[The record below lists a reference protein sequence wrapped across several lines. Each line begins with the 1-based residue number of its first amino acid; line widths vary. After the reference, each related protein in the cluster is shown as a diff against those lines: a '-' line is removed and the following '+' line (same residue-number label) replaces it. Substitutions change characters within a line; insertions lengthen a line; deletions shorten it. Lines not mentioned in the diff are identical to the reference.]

1 MCLGIPGQIVKITD
15 ANRQMA
21 LVDVSGVQR
30 EVSLECVVD
39 DYFPLEK
46 CVGHWAL
53 IHVGFAMSLINE
65 GEAEATLK
73 VLRELGEVQAELL
86 AMKESAAN
94 PSVSGLVASALE
106 LVGLLANGG
115 HLFEGHFLHPRRL
128 HGVHPYSGGARV
140 DLDHISATLALGAD
154 GLAALPRAVTDSGA
168 SGHRD
173 VR

>member
-15 ANRQMA
+15 VNRQMA

-94 PSVSGLVASALE
+94 PPVSVAVTPKLE
-106 LVGLLANGG
+106 LVGQ
-115 HLFEGHFLHPRRL
+115 
-128 HGVHPYSGGARV
+128 
-140 DLDHISATLALGAD
+140 T
-154 GLAALPRAVTDSGA
+154 
-168 SGHRD
+168 
-173 VR
+173 

>member
-1 MCLGIPGQIVKITD
+1 MCLGIPGQIVEITD
-15 ANRQMA
+15 VNRQMA

-73 VLRELGEVQAELL
+73 VLRELGEVQAEILTTFNVRHILPVREPGNPQNEELRRL
-86 AMKESAAN
+86 APNLK
-94 PSVSGLVASALE
+94 L
-106 LVGLLANGG
+106 
-115 HLFEGHFLHPRRL
+115 LHPKEFAQEIVGRL
-128 HGVHPYSGGARV
+128 
-140 DLDHISATLALGAD
+140 
-154 GLAALPRAVTDSGA
+154 
-168 SGHRD
+168 
-173 VR
+173 